1 MLPVKAV
8 GRRIRTLSV
17 GFVMGAAGPT
27 HGKRNKGYK
36 KVIEEE
42 VFKSI
47 LSIAQRIL
55 DVYGSH
61 ESAGSSRIIYTERDL
76 NLGYRDGVIEIFFRG
91 SLVFRHDPKGEITD
105 FYEEHGV
112 WMDEIERISMG
123 IPKSSSGIANKR
135 Q

>member
-1 MLPVKAV
+1 
-8 GRRIRTLSV
+8 
-17 GFVMGAAGPT
+17 
-27 HGKRNKGYK
+27 
-36 KVIEEE
+36 VIEEE

-55 DVYGSH
+55 DVYGRY
-61 ESAGSSRIIYTERDL
+61 EAANSSRIIYAEQDL
-76 NLGYRDGVIEIFFRG
+76 NIGYENGVIEIFFRG

-112 WMDEIERISMG
+112 WLDEIERVSTG